1 MANSNIQSTPNST
14 EEATTMSN
22 IENLFQ
28 EFIQSGGEP
37 KVTQFKRFID
47 SQINQHIKK
56 LCSRSGKAADGNDWR
71 SELKARFAGRG
82 KKWVFVS
89 LDEIATS
96 YDRLESMGIETDDYK
111 AWTTE
116 AGKAWI
122 RFAGDRINEGKQS
135 AAFEVRTIGST
146 FDCPKSLHYIPVDE
160 LDDKITFMHTT
171 PHAMRLEVI
180 APKKTEEPQEAKL
193 TEDEIQE
200 DEQLEAMTEL
210 ATDVYG
216 DDLDFEEELDMDDDI
231 FSEI

>member
-1 MANSNIQSTPNST
+1 MENSNIQSINQN
-14 EEATTMSN
+14 EETVMSN
-22 IENLFQ
+22 IQSIFQAFIEN
-28 EFIQSGGEP
+28 GGEP
-37 KVTQFKRFID
+37 KVTSFKRHLD
-47 SQINQHIKK
+47 KLINAEIKP
-56 LCSRSGKAADGNDWR
+56 LCGRSSKSGGDDWR
-71 SELKARFAGRG
+71 SELKAKFGGRG
-82 KKWVFVS
+82 AKWVFVS
-89 LDEIATS
+89 LDNIRPTL
-96 YDRLESMGIETDDYK
+96 DRLESMDIETDDYK
-111 AWTTE
+111 DWTNE

-122 RFAGDRINEGKQS
+122 RFSGPRINNGKQA